1 MRSCALV
8 QLSRHPIAFP
18 SPEGALREPNGLLAL
33 GGDLSPARLLMA
45 YQRGI
50 FPWFSP
56 GDPILWWS
64 PDPRAVLWPESLHI
78 SRSMK
83 RFHKR
88 SPYRVTMNYAFGQ
101 VIEGCASDRE
111 EGTWITRGVV
121 EAYHRLHELGH
132 AHSIEVWREDELVGG
147 MYGVAQGTLFCGES
161 MFSRMENAS
170 KTALLV
176 FCEEFIGAVSLST
189 AVVTITQHRLVPEIL
204 HRDYLNYLNKMR
216 LGRLPNEFPGYHDAC
231 FHHKNECFRHISP
244 QSVIIAVAELVTL
257 ITPLPIRNFSR
268 QVTPIVY
275 LTAPLYVA
283 LLVRLSRVFS
293 E

>member
-1 MRSCALV
+1 MRLV
-8 QLSRHPIAFP
+8 QLSRHSIAFP

-64 PDPRAVLWPESLHI
+64 PDPRAILWPDAFHV

-88 SPYRVTMNYAFGQ
+88 SPYCVTLNYAFGQ
-101 VIEGCASDRE
+101 VIEGCANDRD
-111 EGTWITRGVV
+111 EGTWITQGVV

-132 AHSIEVWREDELVGG
+132 AHSIEVWRENTLVGG
-147 MYGVAQGTLFCGES
+147 MYGVSQGALFCGES
-161 MFSRMENAS
+161 MFSRQENAS

-176 FCEEFIGAVSLST
+176 FCAEFVRQGGKLMDCQVLNSHTESLGAG
-189 AVVTITQHRLVPEIL
+189 EIP
-204 HRDYLNYLNKMR
+204 RRVYLEHLDALR
-216 LGRLPNEFPGYHDAC
+216 QQRLPRDFWVPRTL
-231 FHHKNECFRHISP
+231 FLP
-244 QSVIIAVAELVTL
+244 QG
-257 ITPLPIRNFSR
+257 
-268 QVTPIVY
+268 
-275 LTAPLYVA
+275 
-283 LLVRLSRVFS
+283 
-293 E
+293 

>member
-1 MRSCALV
+1 MRLV
-8 QLSRHPIAFP
+8 QLSRHSIAFP

-121 EAYHRLHELGH
+121 EAYH
-132 AHSIEVWREDELVGG
+132 
-147 MYGVAQGTLFCGES
+147 
-161 MFSRMENAS
+161 AS
-170 KTALLV
+170 KTGLLV
-176 FCEEFIGAVSLST
+176 FCGEFIGHGGKLIDCQVLNDHTASLG
-189 AVVTITQHRLVPEIL
+189 ACEIPR
-204 HRDYLNYLNKMR
+204 RDYLNYLNQMR
-216 LGRLPNEFPGYHDAC
+216 LGRLPNNFWVPRC
-231 FHHKNECFRHISP
+231 LFSP
-244 QSVIIAVAELVTL
+244 QE
-257 ITPLPIRNFSR
+257 
-268 QVTPIVY
+268 
-275 LTAPLYVA
+275 
-283 LLVRLSRVFS
+283 
-293 E
+293 